1 MTLAISGAVGHTKSI
16 RNIIKKKKISKVIV
30 AICENKIIKNYCQIL
45 KKDKPKFITF
55 VHPKSYTSIG
65 FKMDMDA

>member
-1 MTLAISGAVGHTKSI
+1 M
-16 RNIIKKKKISKVIV
+16 IV

>member
-1 MTLAISGAVGHTKSI
+1 MGHAKSI
-16 RNIIKKKKISKVIV
+16 HNINKKKKFSKVIV
-30 AICENKIIKNYCQIL
+30 AIRENKILKNDYQIL